1 MAKRGLFQ
9 SIFGGKSE
17 KNKDFHAYKL
27 LSSWEST
34 FVPYSGNMWD
44 INTVRSAVDAFA
56 RRAST
61 AQPRHVRQSAETTVA
76 VNDYIDRI
84 LQFRPNPYMTAADFY
99 YKLAA
104 QYKVYN
110 NAIAYP
116 VFDETGRLTA
126 VYPINAQYFELLEY
140 MGTLYCRF
148 TFATGATYICEYS
161 RIIHVRRHF
170 LEHDIFGDGNKPL
183 DTALK
188 TANTLNQSMSKFAE
202 LVAVIR
208 GILKVSNAVKT
219 EDLNRRR
226 DDFIRD
232 NLRMENNGAGVI
244 VTDAKYDYTPITD
257 KTTPI
262 PATQLTYVKEE
273 IYDYLGV
280 SKEIVENTATPQQ
293 EQAFYS
299 GEIAPFFRRLSQ
311 AFSNVLFTE
320 REFGY
325 GNRIGNTGSYPPPG
339 QLLNQKRGTFQGI
352 NRDIGVDTAL
362 EAERRIRIDSV
373 AACALAYP
381 DRIEIGAF
389 EEDVHRSVGNAG
401 IPSPHDTRDTHR
413 FLRIAYHQVS
423 LRKRPFHPIERHE
436 FRPLRAGLHYH
447 PAPGNPVG
455 IERVERLSQLVQ
467 DEVGNVHHIILGIEP
482 YGTQT
487 VLHPVGR
494 RPYPDAAYHH
504 AGIARGP
511 LRTLHGNLRRRQSPV
526 VETLRTGQG
535 ELRLPCAFRKAARS
549 RATP

>member
-1 MAKRGLFQ
+1 MNNLEKWLISIEPEKVIEEIQKRACSECPAAEYCKNSPLNFCTEVLYAWAKEEAL
-9 SIFGGKSE
+9 
-17 KNKDFHAYKL
+17 
-27 LSSWEST
+27 
-34 FVPYSGNMWD
+34 
-44 INTVRSAVDAFA
+44 
-56 RRAST
+56 
-61 AQPRHVRQSAETTVA
+61 
-76 VNDYIDRI
+76 
-84 LQFRPNPYMTAADFY
+84 
-99 YKLAA
+99 
-104 QYKVYN
+104 
-110 NAIAYP
+110 
-116 VFDETGRLTA
+116 
-126 VYPINAQYFELLEY
+126 YPINAQYFELLEY

-262 PATQLTYVKEE
+262 PATQLAYVKEE

-325 GNRIGNTGSYPPPG
+325 GNRIVFSANSVQFATLPE
-339 QLLNQKRGTFQGI
+339 K
-352 NRDIGVDTAL
+352 VTAAKFL
-362 EAERRIRIDSV
+362 T
-373 AACALAYP
+373 
-381 DRIEIGAF
+381 EIGAATLDQILTMF
-389 EEDVHRSVGNAG
+389 DMPTIGGEEGARRVQTLNMVNAKLADKYQTGGNT
-401 IPSPHDTRDTHR
+401 PPDDTT
-413 FLRIAYHQVS
+413 
-423 LRKRPFHPIERHE
+423 P
-436 FRPLRAGLHYH
+436 
-447 PAPGNPVG
+447 PG
-455 IERVERLSQLVQ
+455 
-467 DEVGNVHHIILGIEP
+467 EP
-482 YGTQT
+482 
-487 VLHPVGR
+487 
-494 RPYPDAAYHH
+494 
-504 AGIARGP
+504 
-511 LRTLHGNLRRRQSPV
+511 
-526 VETLRTGQG
+526 TGG
-535 ELRLPCAFRKAARS
+535 KEEG
-549 RATP
+549 